1 MADTSATLS
10 LATLEFF
17 VHLEIEDAEGLE
29 LASTWAEI
37 PETVSVETLPLSQL
51 PANWTDLIAPVTLAS
66 IGDEWLKS
74 GRTAVLIVPSAIIPQ
89 EYNYLLN
96 PEHPDF
102 LQSIMGDSESFTLDK
117 RLWKIP
123 SE

>member
-1 MADTSATLS
+1 MAYASATLS

-37 PETVSVETLPLSQL
+37 PETVSVETLPPSQL
-51 PANWTDLIAPVTLAS
+51 PANWTDLIAPVSLAS

-102 LQSIMGDSESFTLDK
+102 LQIIMGDPESFTLDK
-117 RLWKIP
+117 RLWKIH